1 MQEKTVDTN
10 ANGSRI
16 RSYFRERMALKP
28 PVLEDPRLLDP
39 KIKSGIVACISLVA
53 CTGGFSSTIYF
64 PGIPYVTADLNAP
77 PIATT
82 LTAALFILFMG
93 IMPVVWASIS
103 EHFHVR
109 RIIFLVAMVI
119 YSASSLGA
127 AFVQN
132 IWVLVVLR
140 CIQSMGVSSGQSVGS
155 GYISDLYPIEQ
166 RGAAFGKYMFGAVF
180 GPLLG
185 PILGGLLTMSSM
197 GWRATFWFC
206 FSFGIFIFIIT
217 FLFTPE
223 TFRDEAKFEQQLP
236 IFEKDSNSQL
246 STRTTVSDVPD
257 TKTIDNNDIDKEVLP
272 KKRFNP
278 FKPFGLLRHPFI
290 FMVALTGGFFF
301 GAMFA
306 TETILPSAFEK
317 TYGLNSWQTG
327 LCYLGAGIGN
337 ICGTFVGGRLSDR
350 LLLRSRRL
358 RGGIPRCEDRL
369 TANIWAAGLFCV
381 PLGCLIFGWVVEY
394 KLSFWGAIVGF
405 GIQCFGNMQVMST
418 CTAYLVDAV
427 PGRGSSVTAATGFV
441 RMTLSCVL
449 TVVATPM
456 VQALGAG
463 WTCTLFACL
472 SWVGMLLL
480 FILKIYGEPIRSWSG
495 F

>member
-1 MQEKTVDTN
+1 
-10 ANGSRI
+10 
-16 RSYFRERMALKP
+16 
-28 PVLEDPRLLDP
+28 
-39 KIKSGIVACISLVA
+39 
-53 CTGGFSSTIYF
+53 
-64 PGIPYVTADLNAP
+64 
-77 PIATT
+77 
-82 LTAALFILFMG
+82 MG

-257 TKTIDNNDIDKEVLP
+257 TKTIDNNDIDKEDLP

-358 RGGIPRCEDRL
+358 RGGIPLCEDRL